1 MDYEQDGEI
10 FEAFKSKLNK
20 REQTADLQRRRA
32 LGRKRKADFKTC
44 AVLGDL
50 VLQLSRQKP
59 SVAEFFLQMLNER
72 SKTSKVSKSHLALRE
87 ELMTIINSKK

>member
-72 SKTSKVSKSHLALRE
+72 LSMAINFDPPLANK
-87 ELMTIINSKK
+87 IDPPF